1 MEGNNRKYFI
11 NLDMKNT
18 AVRNNGGGF
27 YNHNLFWNVMTPN
40 GGGLPT
46 GDLLTAIESAFELL
60 KSLKQNLKRT
70 TIWFRLGLALCSQR
84 WKTRC
89 LELQIKIIH

>member
-1 MEGNNRKYFI
+1 
-11 NLDMKNT
+11 MKNT

-27 YNHNLFWNVMTPN
+27 YNHNLFWNVTPN

-46 GDLLTAIESAFELL
+46 GDLLTAIESAFGTFEEF
-60 KSLKQNLKRT
+60 KQNLVRQEQHNLVQVG
-70 TIWFRLGLALCSQR
+70 LGFVFKR

-89 LELQIKIIH
+89 LRNSKSR

>member
-1 MEGNNRKYFI
+1 MQQQQVLIWKAKENILI

-27 YNHNLFWNVMTPN
+27 YNHNLLECNDSN

-46 GDLLTAIESAFELL
+46 GDLLQL
-60 KSLKQNLKRT
+60 K
-70 TIWFRLGLALCSQR
+70 AL
-84 WKTRC
+84 WNF
-89 LELQIKIIH
+89 

>member
-1 MEGNNRKYFI
+1 
-11 NLDMKNT
+11 MKNT

-60 KSLKQNLKRT
+60 KSLKQNSVKQEQHNLVQVG
-70 TIWFRLGLALCSQR
+70 LGFVFT
-84 WKTRC
+84 KV
-89 LELQIKIIH
+89 EN

>member
-1 MEGNNRKYFI
+1 MEGKTIENILI

-27 YNHNLFWNVMTPN
+27 YNHNLLECNDSN
-40 GGGLPT
+40 GGGLP
-46 GDLLTAIESAFELL
+46 GDLLTAIESAFGTFEEF
-60 KSLKQNLKRT
+60 KAKFSKEEQHNLVQVG
-70 TIWFRLGLALCSQR
+70 LGFVFTR

-89 LELQIKIIH
+89 LRNSKSR